1 MINFLVLKRKNSL
14 WRQPVWDF
22 FMVFGLPGGILT
34 GLQEKKLVSFRHT
47 FGVAN
52 CAKSFGSHQ
61 AAEII
66 CWVPETSMD
75 CFEGPEDAMF
85 FHVDG
90 KMEFTGVAQ
99 IWLLSDDEQNENFF
113 DHVNLL
119 SQITSGS
126 TSSTNSV

>member
-1 MINFLVLKRKNSL
+1 MFISNSSQFGMIKFLVLKRKNSL

-22 FMVFGLPGGILT
+22 FMVFGLPGGILR

-90 KMEFTGVAQ
+90 ENGVHRGRTNLAAQ
-99 IWLLSDDEQNENFF
+99 
-113 DHVNLL
+113 
-119 SQITSGS
+119 
-126 TSSTNSV
+126 